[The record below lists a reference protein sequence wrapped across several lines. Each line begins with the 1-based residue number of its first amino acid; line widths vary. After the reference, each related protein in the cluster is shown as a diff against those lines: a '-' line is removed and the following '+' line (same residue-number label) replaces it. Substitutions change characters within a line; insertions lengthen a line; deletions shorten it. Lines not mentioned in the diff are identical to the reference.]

1 MPDSAAPSIARAFWS
16 VAPGRGEIRDQ
27 PLPAPADDQVR
38 VRSLFGAVSR
48 GTESLVFAGR
58 VPVSQYGAMRAPH
71 QGGDF
76 PFPVKYGYSLVG
88 IVEAGPAALRGRTVF
103 CLHPH
108 QTACVLA
115 ADAVVP
121 VPDGVPPSRAVLA
134 ANMETALNG
143 LWDAAVLPGDRVAVV
158 GAGVVGCL
166 AARLIAR
173 MPGCA
178 VELVDTDPAK
188 ASVAA
193 RLGASFAAPTE
204 ARTDN
209 DLVIEVSGAPDGLAV
224 ALGLAAFEA
233 TVLELSWFGDHPV
246 TAPLGEA
253 FHARRLTIRGSQV
266 GAVATRQR
274 ARWPHRRRLALALEL
289 LADDALDTLFSGESA
304 FDDLPDAMPALATG
318 GAGILCHRIR
328 YPAP

>member
-1 MPDSAAPSIARAFWS
+1 MPDPTPPSPARAFWTL
-16 VAPGRGEIRDQ
+16 APGQGEIRDER
-27 PLPAPADDQVR
+27 LAAPTDGEVR

-58 VPVSQYGAMRAPH
+58 VPASQYDAMRAPH
-71 QGGDF
+71 QGGTF

-88 IVEAGPAALRGRTVF
+88 IVEEGPTALRGRTVF

-108 QTACVLA
+108 QTACVVA
-115 ADAVVP
+115 ANAVAP
-121 VPDGVPPSRAVLA
+121 VPDGVPAARAVLA

-143 LWDAAVLPGDRVAVV
+143 VWDGTVLPGDRVAVV

-166 AARLIAR
+166 AARLVAR
-173 MPGCA
+173 IPGCA

-188 ASVAA
+188 APVAK
-193 RLGASFAAPTE
+193 RLGAAFAAPAD

-209 DLVIEVSGAPDGLAV
+209 DLVIEASGAPDGLSV

-233 TVLELSWFGDHPV
+233 TVLELSWFGDRAV

-266 GAVATRQR
+266 GAVATAQR
-274 ARWPHRRRLALALEL
+274 ARWTHRRRLALALDL
-289 LADDALDTLFSGESA
+289 LADDALDSLFSGESP
-304 FDDLPDAMPALATG
+304 FDDLPSVMPALAAG
-318 GAGILCHRIR
+318 GAGVLCHRIR
-328 YPAP
+328 YPDP